1 MRISPYFGLGFGVV
15 CLSWGAVLIR
25 LADAPPFVIAAYRLA
40 LAAGILL
47 PLSYIRSDADFRHLP
62 SHTWRWGMLSGV
74 LLAVHFATWI
84 SSLAYTSVASSVV
97 LVSTYPIFIGIAS
110 HRLLGERLSSGMLA
124 GIMIAFIGGGV
135 VGYGDFELG
144 GDALF
149 GDVLALLGALSGA
162 GYFMI
167 GRRLRRHLS
176 LLTYITMVYTTA
188 AVLLVGLA
196 VGTGAPL
203 TGYAW
208 TTYAFFLAL
217 ALGPQ
222 LLGHSSLN
230 WALKY
235 LSAAFVSVSTLG

>member
-1 MRISPYFGLGFGVV
+1 
-15 CLSWGAVLIR
+15 
-25 LADAPPFVIAAYRLA
+25 
-40 LAAGILL
+40 
-47 PLSYIRSDADFRHLP
+47 
-62 SHTWRWGMLSGV
+62 
-74 LLAVHFATWI
+74 
-84 SSLAYTSVASSVV
+84 
-97 LVSTYPIFIGIAS
+97 
-110 HRLLGERLSSGMLA
+110 
-124 GIMIAFIGGGV
+124 MIAFIGGGV

-235 LSAAFVSVSTLG
+235 LSAAFVSVSTLGEPVGATILAFFLLREQLSLLKFLGGALVLAGIYLAMREENRGKTEDRGRNCGATA